1 MEDFYNFKFITS
13 IPDIYNL
20 NKHSQDL
27 KRLEGYGEKSVSN
40 LLEAIEKSKENSLE
54 KLVFA
59 LGIPHVGAKTA
70 KILASKF
77 ETMENLEN
85 STLEE
90 LVNIPDVG
98 KIIAESVVNYFNN
111 TENRQVIEKLKE
123 FNLNMNY
130 LGQKV
135 VEDESF
141 TGKTFVL
148 TGSLEIFTRDEAK
161 EKIESLGGKTVDSV
175 SKKTSVVIVGAN
187 PGSKYTKARDL
198 GIEIW
203 TEEEFKDKLESK

>member
-1 MEDFYNFKFITS
+1 
-13 IPDIYNL
+13 
-20 NKHSQDL
+20 
-27 KRLEGYGEKSVSN
+27 
-40 LLEAIEKSKENSLE
+40 
-54 KLVFA
+54 
-59 LGIPHVGAKTA
+59 
-70 KILASKF
+70 
-77 ETMENLEN
+77 MENLEN